1 MMNPRIGAFLAEDLG
16 PHDCDISVESIG
28 PAAAR
33 QAVGRV
39 MAKSMGIIFGLGLIE
54 AVVRSVEERRRWSGN
69 AGQAAVVTLLAQDG
83 TEVKPGTVIAEVT
96 GPVGTLLTAERTL
109 LNLVQRLSGV
119 ATLTRA
125 FVDAMR
131 GTRCRLLDTRKTT
144 PGLRDLEKAAV
155 RAGGG
160 VNHRFGLFDMV
171 MLKDNHIT
179 AMGGDI
185 RAAVAAARSR
195 VGPAVKIEVE
205 VATFEQLEM
214 AIDAGADII
223 MLDNMSPER
232 MKRCVDRVAGRIPLE
247 ASGGIT
253 LETIAAAAA
262 TGVDYVSVGAVTHS
276 ARALDISM
284 KITLA

>member
-1 MMNPRIGAFLAEDLG
+1 MNTRIDAFLAEDLG
-16 PHDCDISVESIG
+16 PHDCDISVASIG

-33 QAVGRV
+33 QAIGRV
-39 MAKSMGIIFGLGLIE
+39 MAKGTGVIFGLELIE
-54 AVVRSVEERRRWSGN
+54 SVVRAVETRRRSSGTP
-69 AGQAAVVTLLAQDG
+69 GEIAAVKLLVRDG
-83 TEVKPGTVIAEVT
+83 EPVKPGDVVAEVT
-96 GPVGTLLTAERTL
+96 GPVGTLLTSERTL

-185 RAAVAAARSR
+185 RAAVAAARGR

-214 AIDAGADII
+214 ALDAGADII
-223 MLDNMSPER
+223 MLDNMSPDR
-232 MKRCVDRVAGRIPLE
+232 MKRCVDRVAGRVPLE

-253 LETIAAAAA
+253 LDTIAAAAA

-284 KITLA
+284 KITLC

>member
-1 MMNPRIGAFLAEDLG
+1 MNTRVDAFLAEDLG
-16 PHDCDISVESIG
+16 PQAGDISVESIG

-39 MAKSMGIIFGLGLIE
+39 MVKGTGVIFGLGLIE
-54 AVVRSVEERRRWSGN
+54 TVVRAVETRRRSSGKP
-69 AGQAAVVTLLAQDG
+69 GEPAAVKLLARDG
-83 TEVKPGTVIAEVT
+83 EPVSPGVVVAEVT

-125 FVDAMR
+125 FVEAIK

-171 MLKDNHIT
+171 MLKDNHLT

-185 RAAVAAARSR
+185 RAAVAAARTR

-205 VATFEQLEM
+205 VAAFEQLEM
-214 AIDAGADII
+214 ALDAGADII
-223 MLDNMSPER
+223 MLDNMSPDL
-232 MKRCVDRVAGRIPLE
+232 MKRCVDRVAGRVPLE

-253 LETIAAAAA
+253 LDTIAAAAA

-284 KITLA
+284 KITLL

>member
-1 MMNPRIGAFLAEDLG
+1 MNPRIGAFLAEDLG